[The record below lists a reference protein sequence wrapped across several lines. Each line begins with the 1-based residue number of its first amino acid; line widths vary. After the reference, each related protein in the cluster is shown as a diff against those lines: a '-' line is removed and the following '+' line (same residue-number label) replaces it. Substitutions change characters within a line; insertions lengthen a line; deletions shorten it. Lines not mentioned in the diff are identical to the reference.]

1 MARLSRKIKRV
12 AGDLR
17 GLVFGSIDI
26 LLYFAF
32 SEADASPLSKTKHSH
47 NPSPARR
54 NEKRKIHF
62 DHVQHASYST
72 EPGPFSAYVLSR
84 LIYTPLLMSYP
95 SALANIHTQTHK
107 IMPCMRGGGCS
118 SIDELPKNNRPNPT
132 LSCYL
137 YSKPFDTFFGF
148 ILLIIL
154 CVCVFGLEVRIGYL
168 DGRTVQ

>member
-54 NEKRKIHF
+54 NEKRKINF
-62 DHVQHASYST
+62 YHVQHASYST
-72 EPGPFSAYVLSR
+72 EPGPFSAYVLSH
-84 LIYTPLLMSYP
+84 LISTPLLMSYP

-107 IMPCMRGGGCS
+107 IMPCMGGGGVALLTNFRK
-118 SIDELPKNNRPNPT
+118 IIAQIRPYRAICTRNHLT
-132 LSCYL
+132 HFS
-137 YSKPFDTFFGF
+137 D
-148 ILLIIL
+148 
-154 CVCVFGLEVRIGYL
+154 
-168 DGRTVQ
+168 